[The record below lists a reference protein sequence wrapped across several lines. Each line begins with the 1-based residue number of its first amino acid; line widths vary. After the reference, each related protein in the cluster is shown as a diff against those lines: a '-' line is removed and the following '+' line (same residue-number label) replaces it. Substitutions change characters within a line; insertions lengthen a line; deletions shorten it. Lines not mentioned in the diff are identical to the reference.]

1 MQQASFQLA
10 KKNLERFWFFGS
22 FFSLFCMAREGDLLD
37 SFLELGGGSLSAKCH
52 ECKSMTFSPPP
63 LPALIQF
70 RTPPPRKKN
79 RYGQKIHL
87 AGWLRFLR
95 VCTNVFIPP
104 PPPIRDCRGHNKDIK
119 ITDKGTRKGCI

>member
-1 MQQASFQLA
+1 
-10 KKNLERFWFFGS
+10 
-22 FFSLFCMAREGDLLD
+22 MAREGDLLD

-63 LPALIQF
+63 SLPSFNFVSPL
-70 RTPPPRKKN
+70 RGKKTAMA
-79 RYGQKIHL
+79 KKSTWL